1 MPTHDVP
8 TGLSAVSVPGSLED
22 RIELRGIELLVF
34 CGVLDEEQAR
44 KQPFTFDID
53 IYLDLAP
60 AAAADDL
67 ELTVNYGATIEL
79 ISSTLGSERYFLLER
94 MATRVADLVLTD
106 PNAVSVTVTARKV
119 RPPVPSILAST
130 GVRIHRSRS

>member
-1 MPTHDVP
+1 M
-8 TGLSAVSVPGSLED
+8 GIGESGSSAD

-44 KQPFTFDID
+44 RQPFIFDVD
-53 IYLDLAP
+53 IYLDLSV
-60 AAAADDL
+60 AAASDDL
-67 ELTVNYGATIEL
+67 TETVNYGATIEL
-79 ISSTLGSERYFLLER
+79 ISATLDRERFLLLER
-94 MATRVADLVLTD
+94 MASRVADLVLSD
-106 PNAVSVTVTARKV
+106 ANAESVTVTARKV

>member
-1 MPTHDVP
+1 MTANSGDGQHSDR
-8 TGLSAVSVPGSLED
+8 PGSHDD

-53 IYLDLAP
+53 IYLDV
-60 AAAADDL
+60 AAAAEGDDL
-67 ELTVNYGATIEL
+67 TKTVDYGAAIEL
-79 ISSTLGSERYFLLER
+79 ISSTLDHERFLLLER

-130 GVRIHRSRS
+130 GVRIHRTRS

>member
-1 MPTHDVP
+1 MTAKTEPMVE
-8 TGLSAVSVPGSLED
+8 PGPLAD

-53 IYLDLAP
+53 IYLDLAD
-60 AAAADDL
+60 AAVDDDL
-67 ELTVNYGATIEL
+67 TKTVNYGATIEL
-79 ISSTLGSERYFLLER
+79 ISSTLDDERFLLLER
-94 MATRVADLVLTD
+94 MATRVADLVLSD
-106 PNAVSVTVTARKV
+106 PNALSVTVAARKV

-130 GVRIHRSRS
+130 GVRIHRSRL

>member
-1 MPTHDVP
+1 M
-8 TGLSAVSVPGSLED
+8 SMPGSLED

-53 IYLDLAP
+53 IYLDLA
-60 AAAADDL
+60 AAAATDDL
-67 ELTVNYGATIEL
+67 DKTVNYGATIEL
-79 ISSTLGSERYFLLER
+79 ISSTLGSERFLLLER
-94 MATRVADLVLTD
+94 MATRVADLVLSD

-130 GVRIHRSRS
+130 GVRIHRSRT

>member
-1 MPTHDVP
+1 M
-8 TGLSAVSVPGSLED
+8 SRPGSLED

-34 CGVLDEEQAR
+34 CGVLEEEQAR

-60 AAAADDL
+60 AAATDDL
-67 ELTVNYGATIEL
+67 DETVNYGATIDL
-79 ISSTLGSERYFLLER
+79 ISSTLGSERFLLLER
-94 MATRVADLVLTD
+94 MATRVADLVLSD
-106 PNAVSVTVTARKV
+106 SNAVSVTVIARKV

-130 GVRIHRSRS
+130 GVRIHRSRT